1 MTKICNIT
9 LAAEIEQYIE
19 KSCFIG
25 YTKPVNTEDEA
36 EQFIKDIKQLQRKA
50 THNVYAYIIGNDAS
64 IQKSSD
70 DGEPGGS
77 AGMPILILLKQLELT
92 NLVVVVT
99 RYFGGIKLGTGGL
112 ARAYSSTAKSA
123 LEQSRIVTKYAKNL
137 YRLSLDYSH
146 LDQTKYLIE
155 QSGTIQHIEYAEQ
168 VALEFALDNGKLA
181 TLEQQLANFFAR
193 PVHPEFLSTVY
204 I

>member
-1 MTKICNIT
+1 MAKICNIT
-9 LAAEIEQYIE
+9 LAAEIEQYVE

-36 EQFIKDIKQLQRKA
+36 EQFIKDIRQLQKKA
-50 THNVYAYIIGNDAS
+50 THNVYAYIISNAAS
-64 IQKSSD
+64 SQKSSD

-77 AGMPILILLKQLELT
+77 AGMPILILLKQLGLT

-99 RYFGGIKLGTGGL
+99 RYFSGIKLGTGGL
-112 ARAYSSTAKSA
+112 ARAYSSTAKLA
-123 LEQSRIVTKYAKNL
+123 LEQSLIITRYAKEL
-137 YRLSLDYSH
+137 YRLNVDYPH

-155 QSGTIQHIEYAEQ
+155 QSGIIQHIAYAEQ
-168 VALEFALDNGKLA
+168 ATLEFALEGEKLA
-181 TLEQQLANFFAR
+181 ILERQLANFFAH
-193 PVHPEFLSTVY
+193 PVYPEFLGSVY